1 MVTKQ
6 SRSAP
11 VMRTVLEAVSERL
24 MRGDE
29 ILIRIPEICAAT
41 GVNYGSVYHHFGS
54 REGVIDAAYSMIF
67 TRIIDE
73 DVAALRQVNES
84 ARTFEQYVAAIR
96 PVLERISAGEE
107 RVARR
112 AIRSRIVAAATTRHD
127 LRVLI
132 ALNQARL
139 NSELLRIANY
149 GQRRGWLRRDVSA
162 QSIAMLMQ
170 AVVLG
175 RTLDDISLEPISDAE
190 WEQTLVALFMEMLNF
205 PDPQH

>member
-1 MVTKQ
+1 
-6 SRSAP
+6 
-11 VMRTVLEAVSERL
+11 MRTVLEAVSERL
-24 MRGDE
+24 MQGDE
-29 ILIRIPEICAAT
+29 ILIRIPEICAST

-67 TRIIDE
+67 TKIIDE
-73 DVAALRQVNES
+73 DVEALRQVNES
-84 ARTFEQYVAAIR
+84 ARTFDQYVAAIR
-96 PVLERISAGEE
+96 PVLERISSGDE

-112 AIRSRIVAAATTRHD
+112 AIRSRIVAAATTRPD

-132 ALNQARL
+132 ALSQARL
-139 NSELLRIANY
+139 TDELLRIANY
-149 GQRRGWLRRDVSA
+149 AQKRGWLRRDVTA

-190 WEQTLVALFMEMLNF
+190 WERTLVALFMEMLNV
-205 PDPQH
+205 PESHR